1 MVTVHRAH
9 GFRFVIFANDHSPP
23 HLHVFGRGGEAKILL
38 EQESVRVERFI
49 GLSRADVRLVLSEA
63 QVMREQLLAT
73 WRRLHG

>member
-38 EQESVRVERFI
+38 EQESVKLERFI
-49 GLSRADVRLVLSEA
+49 GLSRADVRIVLSEA
-63 QVMREQLLAT
+63 QGMREHLLVA
-73 WRRLHG
+73 WRKLHG